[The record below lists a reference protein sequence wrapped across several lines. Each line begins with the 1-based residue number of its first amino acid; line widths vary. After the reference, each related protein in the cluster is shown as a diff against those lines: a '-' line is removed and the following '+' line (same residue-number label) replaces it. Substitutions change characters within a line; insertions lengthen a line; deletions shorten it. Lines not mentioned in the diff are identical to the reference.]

1 MEKVKSFLI
10 LIVLSLAIPF
20 LSSCSNDDEDGSIR
34 SGSTNLVGTWAEIDS
49 ASDGKQE
56 ALCVFTIKADCSIVL
71 LSTYNYYYYDKG
83 YLIDRF
89 RTQQELEK
97 HIEERAADNTYHC
110 TFSNNTFYWEG
121 NAMAKIT
128 VIDSET
134 VKMESA
140 HLGNVTLKKIK
151 RMVGRAD
158 LDFLGFYGNS
168 ESLVGKWIGVDSEAN
183 AGGTYNVHWLFEVD
197 EYGTVSAR
205 QIEGTFER
213 DRFDSNK
220 GVILS
225 PLSQEEID
233 NKLKAEA
240 TVYKYCQ
247 RKDYGLFYGEEL
259 LATLKAGD
267 LNEFQ
272 LDSKKWGSLKLI
284 KEPDNLRFISTQ
296 DFNFNFTPSKG
307 GNTVSLVGSWVFIDD
322 NINMIRLSDKRL
334 FTLDSNG
341 TICLYRIYGTY
352 DNHTFKTPSDQFGPF
367 AEYEYC
373 QRKGNDLYCNGN
385 KILTAQCINS
395 DKFNIV
401 WYYDSYT
408 VERVNNIIWEYDFS
422 NRGYTPDDPFSV
434 EEAISKC
441 WGIGSTASE
450 NDFYVKGII
459 SSIDEVSLSYGN
471 ATFNISDDGY
481 EFPEST
487 LKAYHTYALDNKKFE
502 YESQIKVGDEVVLCG
517 KLVNYGGNAPE
528 LLQGYIYSLSSGS
541 SR

>member
-20 LSSCSNDDEDGSIR
+20 LSSCSNDDEDGSIL
-34 SGSTNLVGTWAEIDS
+34 SGSTNLVGTWAEIITY
-49 ASDGKQE
+49 SDGKQE
-56 ALCVFTIKADCSIVL
+56 ALCVLTIKADCSIVL
-71 LSTYNYYYYDKG
+71 LSTYNEYDYDQG
-83 YLIDRF
+83 YLIDRY
-89 RTQQELEK
+89 RTQQALEK
-97 HIEERAADNTYHC
+97 HIEEEAADNTYHC

-121 NAMAKIT
+121 DAMAKIT

-134 VKMESA
+134 IKVESA
-140 HLGNVTLKKIK
+140 HLGNATLKKIK

-158 LDFLGFYGNS
+158 LDFLGSYGNS

-197 EYGTVSAR
+197 KYGTVSAR
-205 QIEGTFER
+205 QVEGTFER

-240 TVYKYCQ
+240 TVYKFCE

-259 LATLKAGD
+259 LATLKAGW

-296 DFNFNFTPSKG
+296 DFNFNFTPSTG

-322 NINMIRLSDKRL
+322 RINMKGLSDKQL
-334 FTLDSNG
+334 LTLDSNG
-341 TICLYRIYGTY
+341 TICLYTIYGTY
-352 DNHTFKTPSDQFGPF
+352 DNHTFKTPSCEFGLYE
-367 AEYEYC
+367 EYDYC
-373 QRKGNDLYCNGN
+373 QRQGNDLYCNGN

-401 WYYDSYT
+401 WQDYYSCT
-408 VERVNNIIWEYDFS
+408 IERVNNIIWEYDFS
-422 NRGYTPDDPFSV
+422 NRGYTFS
-434 EEAISKC
+434 E
-441 WGIGSTASE
+441 
-450 NDFYVKGII
+450 
-459 SSIDEVSLSYGN
+459 
-471 ATFNISDDGY
+471 
-481 EFPEST
+481 
-487 LKAYHTYALDNKKFE
+487 
-502 YESQIKVGDEVVLCG
+502 
-517 KLVNYGGNAPE
+517 
-528 LLQGYIYSLSSGS
+528 
-541 SR
+541 